1 MKIAIDA
8 RWIFPEIS
16 GIGVYT
22 RELIKHLALL
32 DRKNS
37 YILFF
42 DNASI
47 RDRTV
52 VEANLHDVQNFVI
65 KLLPYGVFS
74 IRNQI
79 FLPAVLRRNNVNIF
93 HSTNYMIPLLAF
105 PRYKRGTIKCVT
117 TVHDVIPMIFPGHA
131 PRAKKARLYPIYRRI
146 MIEVGARSDAVIAD
160 SRASRA
166 DVIKHLRIP
175 ASFENKVRAVYCG
188 VSERFCPPGPE
199 VSRRHA
205 SAMADQGGQ
214 GSAAFA
220 EASAAKEVRKGRG
233 RAKTVLYAGRIDP
246 YKNLTTLIKAF
257 AEALEVSPFPISLTV
272 AGSPDPRYPEV
283 VRLAAEL
290 GIERAVNW
298 TGYLS
303 DEELISAY
311 QHADL
316 LVHPSRY
323 EGFGL
328 QVVEAMACGVP
339 VICSNTGSLPEVAG
353 NAAIMLDP
361 DDIHGFAEKI
371 REVLANRALAEEM
384 SQKGIHQAAKF
395 TWCRTAQETLAIYE
409 ETAAE

>member
-42 DNASI
+42 DNASV

-52 VEANLHDVQNFVI
+52 VNANLHAAQNFVI

-79 FLPAVLRRNNVNIF
+79 LLPAVLRRNNVNIF

-105 PRYKRGTIKCVT
+105 PRYRSGTIKCVA

-146 MIEVGARSDAVIAD
+146 MIEVGVRSDAIIAD

-166 DVIKHLRIP
+166 DVIKHLCIP

-188 VSERFCPPGPE
+188 VSERFCPPEPRTPNTE
-199 VSRRHA
+199 HR
-205 SAMADQGGQ
+205 
-214 GSAAFA
+214 
-220 EASAAKEVRKGRG
+220 
-233 RAKTVLYAGRIDP
+233 TILYVGRIDP

-257 AEALEVSPFPISLTV
+257 AEALEISPFPISLTV

-283 VRLAAEL
+283 VRLVAEL

-353 NAAIMLDP
+353 NAAIRLDP
-361 DDIHGFAEKI
+361 DDIRGFAEKI

-384 SQKGIHQAAKF
+384 SEKGIRQAAKF
-395 TWCRTAQETLAIYE
+395 TWSRTAQETLALYE